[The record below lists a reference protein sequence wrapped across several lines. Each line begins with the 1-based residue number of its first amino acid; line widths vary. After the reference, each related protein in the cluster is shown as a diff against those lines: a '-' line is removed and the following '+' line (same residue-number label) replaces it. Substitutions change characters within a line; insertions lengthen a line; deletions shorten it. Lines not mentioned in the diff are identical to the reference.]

1 MKKVKE
7 KVAIA
12 VLTGVIMGVS
22 GSFVFSGRNIYA
34 SELKSTLSDEQTS
47 QKNEKEKKEKTL
59 ELKEEIQSSNKM
71 KEENKDVIKK
81 EEIDKKFDNNEVREN
96 KVTTFDIKSNE
107 KSKVEK
113 CHWFKNGTDGDG
125 RTIWSYK
132 NKEGKNVVGLAEIN
146 GAKYFFDEYGRMQ
159 TGIIKDYKSNKIY
172 YAESNGVLSNYKGWK
187 KIDDEWYYF
196 NGNGTLKTGWLS
208 LGGKRY
214 YLNDQDGNMVIGALA
229 IEGKQ
234 YYFNSN
240 GELIKKTGWL
250 KGKNLETGGICWYYF
265 DEEGNLQKGFKNIDG
280 VNYYFTENGFMAT
293 GVQNVKQKD
302 GNYKLMLFSENGKFI
317 DKAGW
322 YEVKDSSNDSS
333 WYYINSDYTLATGLK
348 EINNKLYYFDPDS
361 GMMISNK
368 LQEVVM
374 KDGSKKDYYFNNNG
388 VALINNEGWQSQ
400 KENNKIMWQYLKNE
414 QPVSGLQEINGK
426 TYYFNENTSYMET
439 GVVDTGKGIYLF
451 DDNGAKVNK
460 TGWIQNKG
468 HWYYLNNDSTVKR
481 DWLNSGYSWYYLN
494 DNGIMA
500 TQWKKVNNYWYY
512 FGSNGAMQK
521 DWKEINSN
529 WYYLRNDGIMTT
541 QWEKVNNYWYYFGS
555 NGAMQKDWKEI
566 NNNWY
571 YLREDGIMATQW
583 EKVNNY
589 WYYFGSNGAMQKDW
603 KEINNN
609 WYYLREDGIM
619 ATQWEKVNNYWYYFG
634 SNGAMQKDWKKINNN
649 WYYLSDDGIMTTQ
662 WNKINDY
669 WYYFNDDGKMI
680 NNQYVDGWR
689 IDNNGVAHYEK
700 AFRNPKLE
708 NSNQIIVVTTNNM
721 STSYCNIEIY
731 EKNDSGE
738 WNNIDITTGRVGA
751 NGLAYIE
758 NRVQS
763 TNTTPAGVMSI
774 TGAFG
779 VKNNPGTKLDYI
791 KVNNNMYWDLNSEN
805 STYNRLINYNPG
817 GDYEHLISYP
827 RQYEYSLITD
837 YNHNQ
842 VPNKG
847 GAIFVHCLGRGATG
861 GCVSMP
867 REKMIEILKW
877 IDPKKNPK
885 ILVIPKDDLDDYW
898 Y

>member
-47 QKNEKEKKEKTL
+47 QKNEKEKPL

-439 GVVDTGKGIYLF
+439 GVIDTGKGIYLF

-500 TQWKKVNNYWYY
+500 TQWKKVNDYWYY

-571 YLREDGIMATQW
+571 YLRD
-583 EKVNNY
+583 
-589 WYYFGSNGAMQKDW
+589 
-603 KEINNN
+603 
-609 WYYLREDGIM
+609 DGIM

-649 WYYLSDDGIMTTQ
+649 WYYLRDDGIMTTQ

-738 WNNIDITTGRVGA
+738 WNNIDSITGRVGA

>member
-34 SELKSTLSDEQTS
+34 SELKSTLTNEQIN
-47 QKNEKEKKEKTL
+47 QKNEQDKKEEPL
-59 ELKEEIQSSNKM
+59 ELKEEIKSSNKT
-71 KEENKDVIKK
+71 KEENKDVIKQK
-81 EEIDKKFDNNEVREN
+81 EIDKKFENNELREN
-96 KVTTFDIKSNE
+96 KESTFGIKSNE
-107 KSKVEK
+107 KSEVEK

-146 GAKYFFDEYGRMQ
+146 GSKYFFDEYGRMQ

-172 YAESNGVLSNYKGWK
+172 YAESSGVLSNYKGWK
-187 KIDDEWYYF
+187 KINDEWYYF
-196 NGNGTLKTGWLS
+196 NGNGTLKTGWLV
-208 LGGKRY
+208 LGEKRY

-240 GELIKKTGWL
+240 GELVEKTGWL

-265 DEEGNLQKGFKNIDG
+265 DKEGNLQKGFKNIDG

-293 GVQNVKQKD
+293 DVQNVKQKD

-322 YEVKDSSNDSS
+322 YEVKDSSNNSS

-400 KENNKIMWQYLKNE
+400 KENNKIIWQYLKNE

-451 DDNGAKVNK
+451 DDNGAKINK
-460 TGWIQNKG
+460 TGWIQNQG

-481 DWLNSGYSWYYLN
+481 DWLNSGYNWYYLN

-500 TQWKKVNNYWYY
+500 TQWKKVNDYWYY
-512 FGSNGAMQK
+512 FGANGAMQK

-529 WYYLRNDGIMTT
+529 WYYLRNDGIMATQWEKANDYWYYFGTNGVMQRDWKEINNNWYYLRNDGIMAT
-541 QWEKVNNYWYYFGS
+541 QWEKVNDYWYYFGT

-571 YLREDGIMATQW
+571 YLRNDGIMA
-583 EKVNNY
+583 
-589 WYYFGSNGAMQKDW
+589 
-603 KEINNN
+603 
-609 WYYLREDGIM
+609 
-619 ATQWEKVNNYWYYFG
+619 
-634 SNGAMQKDWKKINNN
+634 
-649 WYYLSDDGIMTTQ
+649 TQ

-669 WYYFNDDGKMI
+669 WYYFDKDGKMI
-680 NNQYVDGWR
+680 NNQYIDGWR
-689 IDNNGVAHYEK
+689 MDNNGIAHYEK

-738 WNNIDITTGRVGA
+738 WNNIDSTTGRVGA

>member
-47 QKNEKEKKEKTL
+47 QKNEKEKQEKPL
-59 ELKEEIQSSNKM
+59 ELEEEIQSSNKM
-71 KEENKDVIKK
+71 EEENKDVIKK

-322 YEVKDSSNDSS
+322 YEVKDSSNDLS

-500 TQWKKVNNYWYY
+500 TQWKKVNDYWYY

-571 YLREDGIMATQW
+571 YLRDDGIMATQW

-609 WYYLREDGIM
+609 WYYLR
-619 ATQWEKVNNYWYYFG
+619 
-634 SNGAMQKDWKKINNN
+634 
-649 WYYLSDDGIMTTQ
+649 DDGIMTTQ

-680 NNQYVDGWR
+680 NNQYIDGWR

-738 WNNIDITTGRVGA
+738 WNNIDSTTGRVGA

>member
-34 SELKSTLSDEQTS
+34 SELKSTLSDEQNS
-47 QKNEKEKKEKTL
+47 QKNEKEKQEKPL

-71 KEENKDVIKK
+71 EEENKDVIKK

-172 YAESNGVLSNYKGWK
+172 YAESNGVLSDYKGWK

-214 YLNDQDGNMVIGALA
+214 YLNDQDGNMIIGALA

-240 GELIKKTGWL
+240 GELIKKTSWL
-250 KGKNLETGGICWYYF
+250 KGKNLETGGVCWYYF

-500 TQWKKVNNYWYY
+500 TQWKKVNDYWYY

-603 KEINNN
+603 KKINNN
-609 WYYLREDGIM
+609 WYYLR
-619 ATQWEKVNNYWYYFG
+619 
-634 SNGAMQKDWKKINNN
+634 
-649 WYYLSDDGIMTTQ
+649 DDGIMTTQ

-680 NNQYVDGWR
+680 NNQYIDGWR

-738 WNNIDITTGRVGA
+738 WNNIDSTTGRVGA

>member
-47 QKNEKEKKEKTL
+47 QKNEKEKKEKPL

-322 YEVKDSSNDSS
+322 YEVKDGSNDSS

-500 TQWKKVNNYWYY
+500 TQWKKVNDYWYY

-521 DWKEINSN
+521 DWKEINRN

-541 QWEKVNNYWYYFGS
+541 QWEKVNDYWYYFGS

-571 YLREDGIMATQW
+571 YLRDDGIMATQW

-609 WYYLREDGIM
+609 WYYLR
-619 ATQWEKVNNYWYYFG
+619 
-634 SNGAMQKDWKKINNN
+634 
-649 WYYLSDDGIMTTQ
+649 DDGIMTTQ

-680 NNQYVDGWR
+680 NNQYIDGWR

-731 EKNDSGE
+731 EKNDSGK
-738 WNNIDITTGRVGA
+738 WNNIDSTTGRVGA

-791 KVNNNMYWDLNSEN
+791 KVNDNMYWDLNSEN

>member
-146 GAKYFFDEYGRMQ
+146 GDKYFFDEYGRMQ

-348 EINNKLYYFDPDS
+348 EINNKLYYFNPDS

-500 TQWKKVNNYWYY
+500 TQWKKVNDYWYY

-609 WYYLREDGIM
+609 WYYLR
-619 ATQWEKVNNYWYYFG
+619 
-634 SNGAMQKDWKKINNN
+634 
-649 WYYLSDDGIMTTQ
+649 DDGIMTTQ

-680 NNQYVDGWR
+680 NNQYIDGWR

-738 WNNIDITTGRVGA
+738 WNNIDSTTGRVGA

-842 VPNKG
+842 VLNKG

>member
-146 GAKYFFDEYGRMQ
+146 GDKYFFDEYGRMQ

-500 TQWKKVNNYWYY
+500 TQWKKVN
-512 FGSNGAMQK
+512 
-521 DWKEINSN
+521 D
-529 WYYLRNDGIMTT
+529 
-541 QWEKVNNYWYYFGS
+541 YWYYFGS

-571 YLREDGIMATQW
+571 YLR
-583 EKVNNY
+583 
-589 WYYFGSNGAMQKDW
+589 
-603 KEINNN
+603 
-609 WYYLREDGIM
+609 
-619 ATQWEKVNNYWYYFG
+619 
-634 SNGAMQKDWKKINNN
+634 
-649 WYYLSDDGIMTTQ
+649 DDGIMTTQ

-680 NNQYVDGWR
+680 NNQYIDGWR

-738 WNNIDITTGRVGA
+738 WNNIDSTTGRVGA

>member
-22 GSFVFSGRNIYA
+22 SSFVFTERNIYA
-34 SELKSTLSDEQTS
+34 SELKSTLSNEQIS
-47 QKNEKEKKEKTL
+47 QKNEQDKKEEPL
-59 ELKEEIQSSNKM
+59 ELKEEIKSSNKT
-71 KEENKDVIKK
+71 KEENKDVIKQK
-81 EEIDKKFDNNEVREN
+81 EIDKKFENNEVREN
-96 KVTTFDIKSNE
+96 KANTVTIKSNE
-107 KSKVEK
+107 KFEVEK
-113 CHWFKNGTDGDG
+113 CNWYKNGIDVEGK
-125 RTIWSYK
+125 TIWSYR

-146 GAKYFFDEYGRMQ
+146 GSKYFFDEYGRMQ

-172 YAESNGVLSNYKGWK
+172 YAESNGVLSNCKGWK

-460 TGWIQNKG
+460 TGWIQDKG

-500 TQWKKVNNYWYY
+500 TQWKKVNDYWYY
-512 FGSNGAMQK
+512 FGANGAMQK
-521 DWKEINSN
+521 DWKEINNN
-529 WYYLRNDGIMTT
+529 WYYLRDDGIMAI
-541 QWEKVNNYWYYFGS
+541 QWEKVNDYWYYFGS

-571 YLREDGIMATQW
+571 YLRNDGIMATQW
-583 EKVNNY
+583 EKVNDY

-609 WYYLREDGIM
+609 WYYLR
-619 ATQWEKVNNYWYYFG
+619 
-634 SNGAMQKDWKKINNN
+634 
-649 WYYLSDDGIMTTQ
+649 DDGIMTTQ

-669 WYYFNDDGKMI
+669 WYYFDKDGKMI
-680 NNQYVDGWR
+680 NNQYIDGWR
-689 IDNNGVAHYEK
+689 IDNNGIAHYEK

-731 EKNDSGE
+731 EKNDYGE
-738 WNNIDITTGRVGA
+738 WNNVDSTTGRVGA
-751 NGLAYIE
+751 NGLSYIE

-791 KVNNNMYWDLNSEN
+791 KVKNNMYWDLNSEN

-827 RQYEYSLITD
+827 KQYEYSLITD

-885 ILVIPKDDLDDYW
+885 ILVIPKDDLDNYW

>member
-7 KVAIA
+7 KIAIA

-146 GAKYFFDEYGRMQ
+146 GDKYFFDEYGRMQ

-460 TGWIQNKG
+460 TGWIKNKG

-603 KEINNN
+603 KKINNN
-609 WYYLREDGIM
+609 WYYLR
-619 ATQWEKVNNYWYYFG
+619 
-634 SNGAMQKDWKKINNN
+634 
-649 WYYLSDDGIMTTQ
+649 DDGIMTTQ

-738 WNNIDITTGRVGA
+738 WNNIDSTTGRVGA

>member
-47 QKNEKEKKEKTL
+47 QKNEKEKQEKPL
-59 ELKEEIQSSNKM
+59 ELEEEIQSSNKM
-71 KEENKDVIKK
+71 EEENKDVIKK

-322 YEVKDSSNDSS
+322 YEVKNGSNDSS

-348 EINNKLYYFDPDS
+348 
-361 GMMISNK
+361 
-368 LQEVVM
+368 
-374 KDGSKKDYYFNNNG
+374 
-388 VALINNEGWQSQ
+388 
-400 KENNKIMWQYLKNE
+400 
-414 QPVSGLQEINGK
+414 
-426 TYYFNENTSYMET
+426 
-439 GVVDTGKGIYLF
+439 
-451 DDNGAKVNK
+451 
-460 TGWIQNKG
+460 
-468 HWYYLNNDSTVKR
+468 
-481 DWLNSGYSWYYLN
+481 
-494 DNGIMA
+494 
-500 TQWKKVNNYWYY
+500 
-512 FGSNGAMQK
+512 
-521 DWKEINSN
+521 
-529 WYYLRNDGIMTT
+529 
-541 QWEKVNNYWYYFGS
+541 
-555 NGAMQKDWKEI
+555 
-566 NNNWY
+566 
-571 YLREDGIMATQW
+571 
-583 EKVNNY
+583 
-589 WYYFGSNGAMQKDW
+589 
-603 KEINNN
+603 
-609 WYYLREDGIM
+609 
-619 ATQWEKVNNYWYYFG
+619 
-634 SNGAMQKDWKKINNN
+634 
-649 WYYLSDDGIMTTQ
+649 
-662 WNKINDY
+662 
-669 WYYFNDDGKMI
+669 
-680 NNQYVDGWR
+680 
-689 IDNNGVAHYEK
+689 
-700 AFRNPKLE
+700 
-708 NSNQIIVVTTNNM
+708 
-721 STSYCNIEIY
+721 
-731 EKNDSGE
+731 
-738 WNNIDITTGRVGA
+738 
-751 NGLAYIE
+751 
-758 NRVQS
+758 
-763 TNTTPAGVMSI
+763 
-774 TGAFG
+774 
-779 VKNNPGTKLDYI
+779 
-791 KVNNNMYWDLNSEN
+791 
-805 STYNRLINYNPG
+805 
-817 GDYEHLISYP
+817 
-827 RQYEYSLITD
+827 
-837 YNHNQ
+837 
-842 VPNKG
+842 
-847 GAIFVHCLGRGATG
+847 
-861 GCVSMP
+861 
-867 REKMIEILKW
+867 
-877 IDPKKNPK
+877 
-885 ILVIPKDDLDDYW
+885 
-898 Y
+898 

>member
-47 QKNEKEKKEKTL
+47 QKNEKEKPL

-71 KEENKDVIKK
+71 KEENKDIIKK
-81 EEIDKKFDNNEVREN
+81 EEIDKKFDNNEVKEN

-113 CHWFKNGTDGDG
+113 CHWFKNGTDSDG

-400 KENNKIMWQYLKNE
+400 KENNKITWQYLKNE

-500 TQWKKVNNYWYY
+500 TQWKKVNDYWYY

-583 EKVNNY
+583 EKVNDY

-609 WYYLREDGIM
+609 WYYLR
-619 ATQWEKVNNYWYYFG
+619 
-634 SNGAMQKDWKKINNN
+634 
-649 WYYLSDDGIMTTQ
+649 DDGIMTTQ

-680 NNQYVDGWR
+680 NNQYIDGWR

-738 WNNIDITTGRVGA
+738 WNNIDSTTGRVGA

-791 KVNNNMYWDLNSEN
+791 KVNNNMYWDLNSDN

>member
-1 MKKVKE
+1 
-7 KVAIA
+7 
-12 VLTGVIMGVS
+12 
-22 GSFVFSGRNIYA
+22 
-34 SELKSTLSDEQTS
+34 
-47 QKNEKEKKEKTL
+47 
-59 ELKEEIQSSNKM
+59 M

-146 GAKYFFDEYGRMQ
+146 GDKYFFDEYGRMQ

-250 KGKNLETGGICWYYF
+250 KGKNLETRGICWYYF

-500 TQWKKVNNYWYY
+500 TQWKKVNDYWYY

-571 YLREDGIMATQW
+571 YLRDDGIMATQW

-609 WYYLREDGIM
+609 WYYLR
-619 ATQWEKVNNYWYYFG
+619 
-634 SNGAMQKDWKKINNN
+634 
-649 WYYLSDDGIMTTQ
+649 DDGIMTTQ

-680 NNQYVDGWR
+680 NNQYIDGWR

-738 WNNIDITTGRVGA
+738 WNNIDSTTGRVGA

>member
-146 GAKYFFDEYGRMQ
+146 GDKYFFDEYGRMQ

-500 TQWKKVNNYWYY
+500 TQWKKVNDYWYY

-541 QWEKVNNYWYYFGS
+541 QWEKVNDYWYYFGS

-571 YLREDGIMATQW
+571 YLRDDGIMATQW
-583 EKVNNY
+583 EKVNDY

-609 WYYLREDGIM
+609 WYYLR
-619 ATQWEKVNNYWYYFG
+619 
-634 SNGAMQKDWKKINNN
+634 
-649 WYYLSDDGIMTTQ
+649 DDGIMTTQ

-680 NNQYVDGWR
+680 NNQYIDGWR

-738 WNNIDITTGRVGA
+738 WNNIDSTTGRVGA

>member
-47 QKNEKEKKEKTL
+47 QKNEKEKQEKPL
-59 ELKEEIQSSNKM
+59 ELEEEIQSSNKM
-71 KEENKDVIKK
+71 EEENKDVIKK

-322 YEVKDSSNDSS
+322 YEVKDGSNDSS

-500 TQWKKVNNYWYY
+500 TQWKKVNDYWYY

-521 DWKEINSN
+521 DWKEINRN

-541 QWEKVNNYWYYFGS
+541 QWEKVNDYWYYFGT
-555 NGAMQKDWKEI
+555 NGIMQKDWKEI

-571 YLREDGIMATQW
+571 YLRDDGIMATQW

-609 WYYLREDGIM
+609 WYYLR
-619 ATQWEKVNNYWYYFG
+619 
-634 SNGAMQKDWKKINNN
+634 
-649 WYYLSDDGIMTTQ
+649 DDGIMTTQ

-680 NNQYVDGWR
+680 NNQYIDGWR

-738 WNNIDITTGRVGA
+738 WNNIDSTTGRVGA

>member
-47 QKNEKEKKEKTL
+47 QKNEKEKKEKPL

-187 KIDDEWYYF
+187 KIEDEWYYF

-265 DEEGNLQKGFKNIDG
+265 DEEGNLQKGFRNIDG

-500 TQWKKVNNYWYY
+500 TQWKKVNDYWYY

-541 QWEKVNNYWYYFGS
+541 QWEKVNNYWYYFGT
-555 NGAMQKDWKEI
+555 NGTMQKDWKEI

-571 YLREDGIMATQW
+571 YLRDDGIMATQW
-583 EKVNNY
+583 EKVNDY

-609 WYYLREDGIM
+609 WYYLR
-619 ATQWEKVNNYWYYFG
+619 
-634 SNGAMQKDWKKINNN
+634 
-649 WYYLSDDGIMTTQ
+649 DDGIMTTQ

-680 NNQYVDGWR
+680 NNQYIDGWR

-738 WNNIDITTGRVGA
+738 WNNIDSTTGRVGA

>member
-47 QKNEKEKKEKTL
+47 QKNEKEKQEKPL
-59 ELKEEIQSSNKM
+59 ELEEEIQSSNKM
-71 KEENKDVIKK
+71 EEENKDVIKK

-322 YEVKDSSNDSS
+322 YEVKDGSNDSS

-500 TQWKKVNNYWYY
+500 TQWKKVNDYWYY

-521 DWKEINSN
+521 DWKEINRN
-529 WYYLRNDGIMTT
+529 WYYLRDDGIMAT
-541 QWEKVNNYWYYFGS
+541 QWEKVNDYWYYFGS

-571 YLREDGIMATQW
+571 YLRDDGIMATQW

-609 WYYLREDGIM
+609 WYYLR
-619 ATQWEKVNNYWYYFG
+619 
-634 SNGAMQKDWKKINNN
+634 
-649 WYYLSDDGIMTTQ
+649 DDGIMTTQ

-680 NNQYVDGWR
+680 NNQYIDGWR

-738 WNNIDITTGRVGA
+738 WNNIDSTTGRVGA

>member
-146 GAKYFFDEYGRMQ
+146 GDKYFFDEYGRMQ

-322 YEVKDSSNDSS
+322 YEVKDSSNDLS

-348 EINNKLYYFDPDS
+348 EINNKLYYFDLDS

-500 TQWKKVNNYWYY
+500 TQWKKVNDYWYY

-571 YLREDGIMATQW
+571 YLRDDGIMATQW

-609 WYYLREDGIM
+609 WYYLRD
-619 ATQWEKVNNYWYYFG
+619 Y
-634 SNGAMQKDWKKINNN
+634 
-649 WYYLSDDGIMTTQ
+649 GIMTTQ

-680 NNQYVDGWR
+680 NNQYIDGWR

-738 WNNIDITTGRVGA
+738 WNNIDSTTGRVGA

>member
-113 CHWFKNGTDGDG
+113 YHWFKNGTDDDG

-172 YAESNGVLSNYKGWK
+172 YAESSGVLSNYKGWK

-388 VALINNEGWQSQ
+388 VALINNEGWQSR

-500 TQWKKVNNYWYY
+500 TQWKKVNDYWYY

-571 YLREDGIMATQW
+571 YLRDDGIMATQW

-609 WYYLREDGIM
+609 WYYLR
-619 ATQWEKVNNYWYYFG
+619 
-634 SNGAMQKDWKKINNN
+634 
-649 WYYLSDDGIMTTQ
+649 DDGIMTTQ

-680 NNQYVDGWR
+680 NNQYIDGWR

-738 WNNIDITTGRVGA
+738 WNNIDSTTGRVGA

>member
-47 QKNEKEKKEKTL
+47 QKNEKEKKEKPL

-240 GELIKKTGWL
+240 GELIKKTDWL

-322 YEVKDSSNDSS
+322 YEVKDGSNDSS

-500 TQWKKVNNYWYY
+500 TQWKKVNDYWYY

-521 DWKEINSN
+521 DWKEINRN

-541 QWEKVNNYWYYFGS
+541 QWEKVNDYWYYFGS

-571 YLREDGIMATQW
+571 YLRDDGIMATQW

-609 WYYLREDGIM
+609 WYYLR
-619 ATQWEKVNNYWYYFG
+619 
-634 SNGAMQKDWKKINNN
+634 
-649 WYYLSDDGIMTTQ
+649 DDGIMTTQ

-680 NNQYVDGWR
+680 NNQYIDGWR

-731 EKNDSGE
+731 EKNDSGK
-738 WNNIDITTGRVGA
+738 WNNIDSTTGRVGA

-791 KVNNNMYWDLNSEN
+791 KVNDNMYWDLNSEN

>member
-34 SELKSTLSDEQTS
+34 SELKSTLTNEQIN
-47 QKNEKEKKEKTL
+47 QKNEQDKKEEPL
-59 ELKEEIQSSNKM
+59 ELKEEIKSSNKT
-71 KEENKDVIKK
+71 KEENKDVIKQK
-81 EEIDKKFDNNEVREN
+81 EIDKKFENNELREN
-96 KVTTFDIKSNE
+96 KESTFGIKSNE
-107 KSKVEK
+107 KSEVEK
-113 CHWFKNGTDGDG
+113 CHWFKNGTEGDG

-146 GAKYFFDEYGRMQ
+146 GSKYFFDEYGRMQ
-159 TGIIKDYKSNKIY
+159 TGIVKDYKSNKIY
-172 YAESNGVLSNYKGWK
+172 YAESSGVLSNYKGWK
-187 KIDDEWYYF
+187 KINDEWYYF
-196 NGNGTLKTGWLS
+196 NGNGTLKTGWLV
-208 LGGKRY
+208 LGEKRY

-240 GELIKKTGWL
+240 GELVEKTGWL

-265 DEEGNLQKGFKNIDG
+265 GKEGNLQKGFKNIDG

-322 YEVKDSSNDSS
+322 YEVKDSSNNSS

-451 DDNGAKVNK
+451 DDNGAKINK
-460 TGWIQNKG
+460 TGWIQNQG
-468 HWYYLNNDSTVKR
+468 HCYYLNNDSTVKR
-481 DWLNSGYSWYYLN
+481 DWLNSGYNWYYLN

-500 TQWKKVNNYWYY
+500 TQWKKVNDYWYY
-512 FGSNGAMQK
+512 FGANGAMQK

-529 WYYLRNDGIMTT
+529 WYYLRNDGIMATQWEKANDYWYYFGTNGVMQRDWKEINNNWYYLRNDGIMAT
-541 QWEKVNNYWYYFGS
+541 QWEKVNDYWYYFGT

-571 YLREDGIMATQW
+571 YLRNDGIMA
-583 EKVNNY
+583 
-589 WYYFGSNGAMQKDW
+589 
-603 KEINNN
+603 
-609 WYYLREDGIM
+609 
-619 ATQWEKVNNYWYYFG
+619 
-634 SNGAMQKDWKKINNN
+634 
-649 WYYLSDDGIMTTQ
+649 TQ

-669 WYYFNDDGKMI
+669 WYYFDKDGKMI
-680 NNQYVDGWR
+680 NNQYIDGWR
-689 IDNNGVAHYEK
+689 MDNNGIAHYEK

-721 STSYCNIEIY
+721 NTSYCNIEIY

-738 WNNIDITTGRVGA
+738 WNNIDSTTGRVGA

>member
-47 QKNEKEKKEKTL
+47 QKNEKEKKEKSL

-187 KIDDEWYYF
+187 KIEDEWYYF

-265 DEEGNLQKGFKNIDG
+265 DEEGNLQKGFRNIDG

-500 TQWKKVNNYWYY
+500 TQWKKVN
-512 FGSNGAMQK
+512 
-521 DWKEINSN
+521 D
-529 WYYLRNDGIMTT
+529 
-541 QWEKVNNYWYYFGS
+541 YWYYFGS

-571 YLREDGIMATQW
+571 YLR
-583 EKVNNY
+583 
-589 WYYFGSNGAMQKDW
+589 
-603 KEINNN
+603 
-609 WYYLREDGIM
+609 
-619 ATQWEKVNNYWYYFG
+619 
-634 SNGAMQKDWKKINNN
+634 
-649 WYYLSDDGIMTTQ
+649 DDGIMTTQ

-680 NNQYVDGWR
+680 NNQYIDGWR

-738 WNNIDITTGRVGA
+738 WNNIDSTTGRVGA

>member
-47 QKNEKEKKEKTL
+47 QKNEKEKQEKPL

-71 KEENKDVIKK
+71 EEENKDVIKK

-322 YEVKDSSNDSS
+322 YEVKDGSNDSS

-451 DDNGAKVNK
+451 DENGAKVNK

-468 HWYYLNNDSTVKR
+468 HWYYLNSDSTVKR

-500 TQWKKVNNYWYY
+500 TQWKKVNDYWYYFDSNGAMQKDWKEINRNWYYLRNDGIMTTQWEKVNDYWYY

-529 WYYLRNDGIMTT
+529 WYYLR
-541 QWEKVNNYWYYFGS
+541 
-555 NGAMQKDWKEI
+555 
-566 NNNWY
+566 
-571 YLREDGIMATQW
+571 
-583 EKVNNY
+583 
-589 WYYFGSNGAMQKDW
+589 
-603 KEINNN
+603 
-609 WYYLREDGIM
+609 
-619 ATQWEKVNNYWYYFG
+619 
-634 SNGAMQKDWKKINNN
+634 
-649 WYYLSDDGIMTTQ
+649 DDGIMTTQ

-680 NNQYVDGWR
+680 NNQYIDGWR

-738 WNNIDITTGRVGA
+738 WNNIDSTTGRVGA

-763 TNTTPAGVMSI
+763 TNTTPAGVMNI

>member
-47 QKNEKEKKEKTL
+47 QKNEKEKHL

-71 KEENKDVIKK
+71 KEENKDIIKK

-96 KVTTFDIKSNE
+96 KITTFDIKSNE

-146 GAKYFFDEYGRMQ
+146 GTKYFFDEYGRMQ

-187 KIDDEWYYF
+187 KIEDEWYYF

-265 DEEGNLQKGFKNIDG
+265 DEEGNLQKGFRNIDG

-388 VALINNEGWQSQ
+388 VALINNEEWQSQ

-451 DDNGAKVNK
+451 DENGAKVNK

-468 HWYYLNNDSTVKR
+468 YWYYLNNDSTVKR

-500 TQWKKVNNYWYY
+500 TQWKKVNDYWYY
-512 FGSNGAMQK
+512 FGSNG
-521 DWKEINSN
+521 
-529 WYYLRNDGIMTT
+529 T
-541 QWEKVNNYWYYFGS
+541 
-555 NGAMQKDWKEI
+555 MQKDWKEI

-571 YLREDGIMATQW
+571 YLREDGIMATQWEKVNDYWYYFGLNGAMQKDWKEIKNNWYYLRDDGIMATQW

-609 WYYLREDGIM
+609 WYYLR
-619 ATQWEKVNNYWYYFG
+619 
-634 SNGAMQKDWKKINNN
+634 
-649 WYYLSDDGIMTTQ
+649 DDGIMTTR

-680 NNQYVDGWR
+680 NNQYIDGWR

-738 WNNIDITTGRVGA
+738 WNNIDSTTGRVGA

>member
-34 SELKSTLSDEQTS
+34 SELKSTLTNEQIN
-47 QKNEKEKKEKTL
+47 QKNEQDKKEEPL
-59 ELKEEIQSSNKM
+59 ELKEEIKSSNKT
-71 KEENKDVIKK
+71 KEENKDVIKQK
-81 EEIDKKFDNNEVREN
+81 EIDKKFENNELREN
-96 KVTTFDIKSNE
+96 KESTFGIKSNE
-107 KSKVEK
+107 KSEVEK

-146 GAKYFFDEYGRMQ
+146 GSKYFFDEYGRMQ
-159 TGIIKDYKSNKIY
+159 TGIVKDYKSNKIY
-172 YAESNGVLSNYKGWK
+172 YAESSGVLSNYKGWK
-187 KIDDEWYYF
+187 KINDEWYYF
-196 NGNGTLKTGWLS
+196 NGNGTLKTGWLV
-208 LGGKRY
+208 LGEKRY

-240 GELIKKTGWL
+240 GELVEKTGWL

-265 DEEGNLQKGFKNIDG
+265 GKEGNLQKGFKNIDG

-322 YEVKDSSNDSS
+322 YEVKDSSNNSS

-400 KENNKIMWQYLKNE
+400 KENNKIIWQYLKNE

-451 DDNGAKVNK
+451 DDNGAKINK
-460 TGWIQNKG
+460 TGWIQNQG

-481 DWLNSGYSWYYLN
+481 DWLNSGYNWYYLN

-500 TQWKKVNNYWYY
+500 TQWKKVNDYWYY
-512 FGSNGAMQK
+512 FGANGAMQK

-529 WYYLRNDGIMTT
+529 WYYLRNDGIMATQWEKANDYWYYFGTNGVMQRDWKEINNNWYYLRNDGIMAT
-541 QWEKVNNYWYYFGS
+541 QWEKVNDYWYYFGT

-571 YLREDGIMATQW
+571 YLRNDGIMA
-583 EKVNNY
+583 
-589 WYYFGSNGAMQKDW
+589 
-603 KEINNN
+603 
-609 WYYLREDGIM
+609 
-619 ATQWEKVNNYWYYFG
+619 
-634 SNGAMQKDWKKINNN
+634 
-649 WYYLSDDGIMTTQ
+649 TQ

-669 WYYFNDDGKMI
+669 WYYFDKDGKMI
-680 NNQYVDGWR
+680 NNQYIDGWR
-689 IDNNGVAHYEK
+689 MDNNGIAHYEK

-721 STSYCNIEIY
+721 NTSYCNIEIY

-738 WNNIDITTGRVGA
+738 WNNIDSTTGRVGA

>member
-146 GAKYFFDEYGRMQ
+146 GDKYFFDEYGRMQ
-159 TGIIKDYKSNKIY
+159 TGIIKDHKSNKIY

-521 DWKEINSN
+521 DWKEINNN
-529 WYYLRNDGIMTT
+529 WYYLRDDGIMAT
-541 QWEKVNNYWYYFGS
+541 QWEKVNDYWYYFGS

-571 YLREDGIMATQW
+571 YLR
-583 EKVNNY
+583 
-589 WYYFGSNGAMQKDW
+589 
-603 KEINNN
+603 
-609 WYYLREDGIM
+609 
-619 ATQWEKVNNYWYYFG
+619 
-634 SNGAMQKDWKKINNN
+634 
-649 WYYLSDDGIMTTQ
+649 DDGIMTTQ

-680 NNQYVDGWR
+680 NNQYIDGWR

-738 WNNIDITTGRVGA
+738 WNNIDSTTGRVGA

>member
-146 GAKYFFDEYGRMQ
+146 GDKYFFDEYGRMQ

-368 LQEVVM
+368 LQEVMM

-439 GVVDTGKGIYLF
+439 GVIDTGKGIYLF

-500 TQWKKVNNYWYY
+500 TQWKKVNDYWYY

-571 YLREDGIMATQW
+571 YLRD
-583 EKVNNY
+583 
-589 WYYFGSNGAMQKDW
+589 
-603 KEINNN
+603 
-609 WYYLREDGIM
+609 DGIM

-649 WYYLSDDGIMTTQ
+649 WYYLREDGIMTTQ

-680 NNQYVDGWR
+680 NNQYIDGWR

-738 WNNIDITTGRVGA
+738 WNNIDSTTGRVGA
-751 NGLAYIE
+751 NGLAYIG

>member
-47 QKNEKEKKEKTL
+47 QKNEKEKKEKPL

-322 YEVKDSSNDSS
+322 YEVKDGSNDSS

-500 TQWKKVNNYWYY
+500 TQWKKVNDYWYY

-521 DWKEINSN
+521 DWKEINRN

-541 QWEKVNNYWYYFGS
+541 QWEKVNDYWYYFGS

-571 YLREDGIMATQW
+571 YLRDDGIMATQW

-609 WYYLREDGIM
+609 WYYLR
-619 ATQWEKVNNYWYYFG
+619 
-634 SNGAMQKDWKKINNN
+634 
-649 WYYLSDDGIMTTQ
+649 DDGIMTTQ

-680 NNQYVDGWR
+680 NNQYIDGWR

-731 EKNDSGE
+731 EKNDSGK
-738 WNNIDITTGRVGA
+738 WNNIDSTTGRVGA

>member
-47 QKNEKEKKEKTL
+47 QKNEKEKQEKPL
-59 ELKEEIQSSNKM
+59 ELEEEIQSSNKM
-71 KEENKDVIKK
+71 EEENKDVIKK

-187 KIDDEWYYF
+187 KIEDEWYYF

-500 TQWKKVNNYWYY
+500 TQWKKVN
-512 FGSNGAMQK
+512 
-521 DWKEINSN
+521 D
-529 WYYLRNDGIMTT
+529 
-541 QWEKVNNYWYYFGS
+541 YWYYFGS

-571 YLREDGIMATQW
+571 YLR
-583 EKVNNY
+583 
-589 WYYFGSNGAMQKDW
+589 
-603 KEINNN
+603 
-609 WYYLREDGIM
+609 
-619 ATQWEKVNNYWYYFG
+619 
-634 SNGAMQKDWKKINNN
+634 
-649 WYYLSDDGIMTTQ
+649 DDGIMTTQ

-680 NNQYVDGWR
+680 NNQYIDGWR

-738 WNNIDITTGRVGA
+738 WNNIDSTTGRVGA

>member
-47 QKNEKEKKEKTL
+47 QKNEKEKKEKPL

-187 KIDDEWYYF
+187 KIEDEWYYF

-250 KGKNLETGGICWYYF
+250 KGKNLETVGICWYYF
-265 DEEGNLQKGFKNIDG
+265 DEEGNLQKGFRNIDG

-500 TQWKKVNNYWYY
+500 TQWKKVNDYWYY

-571 YLREDGIMATQW
+571 YLRDDGIMATQW

-609 WYYLREDGIM
+609 WYYLR
-619 ATQWEKVNNYWYYFG
+619 
-634 SNGAMQKDWKKINNN
+634 
-649 WYYLSDDGIMTTQ
+649 DDGIMTTQ

-680 NNQYVDGWR
+680 NNQYIDGWR

-738 WNNIDITTGRVGA
+738 WNNIDSTTGRVGA

>member
-47 QKNEKEKKEKTL
+47 QKNEKEKHL

-71 KEENKDVIKK
+71 KEENKDIIKK

-96 KVTTFDIKSNE
+96 KITTFDIKSNE

-146 GAKYFFDEYGRMQ
+146 GTKYFFDEYGRMQ

-187 KIDDEWYYF
+187 KIEDEWYYF

-265 DEEGNLQKGFKNIDG
+265 DEEGNLQKGFRNIDG

-388 VALINNEGWQSQ
+388 VALINNEEWQSQ

-451 DDNGAKVNK
+451 DENGAKVNK

-468 HWYYLNNDSTVKR
+468 YWYYLNNDSTVKR

-500 TQWKKVNNYWYY
+500 TQWKKVNDYWYY
-512 FGSNGAMQK
+512 FGSNG
-521 DWKEINSN
+521 
-529 WYYLRNDGIMTT
+529 T
-541 QWEKVNNYWYYFGS
+541 
-555 NGAMQKDWKEI
+555 MQKDWKEI

-571 YLREDGIMATQW
+571 YLREDGIMATQWEKVNDYWYYFGLNGAMQKDWKEIKNNWYYLRDDGIMATQW

-609 WYYLREDGIM
+609 WYYLRDDGIM
-619 ATQWEKVNNYWYYFG
+619 ATR
-634 SNGAMQKDWKKINNN
+634 
-649 WYYLSDDGIMTTQ
+649 

-680 NNQYVDGWR
+680 NNQYIDGWR

-738 WNNIDITTGRVGA
+738 WNNIDSTTGRVGA

>member
-47 QKNEKEKKEKTL
+47 QKNEKEKQEKPL
-59 ELKEEIQSSNKM
+59 ELEEEIQSSNKM
-71 KEENKDVIKK
+71 EEENKDVIKK

-280 VNYYFTENGFMAT
+280 VNYYF
-293 GVQNVKQKD
+293 
-302 GNYKLMLFSENGKFI
+302 SENGKFI

-322 YEVKDSSNDSS
+322 YEVKDGSNDSS

-500 TQWKKVNNYWYY
+500 TQWKKVN
-512 FGSNGAMQK
+512 
-521 DWKEINSN
+521 D
-529 WYYLRNDGIMTT
+529 
-541 QWEKVNNYWYYFGS
+541 YWYYFGS

-571 YLREDGIMATQW
+571 YLR
-583 EKVNNY
+583 
-589 WYYFGSNGAMQKDW
+589 
-603 KEINNN
+603 
-609 WYYLREDGIM
+609 
-619 ATQWEKVNNYWYYFG
+619 
-634 SNGAMQKDWKKINNN
+634 
-649 WYYLSDDGIMTTQ
+649 DDGIMTTQ

-680 NNQYVDGWR
+680 NNQYIDGWR

-738 WNNIDITTGRVGA
+738 WNNIDSTTGRVGA

>member
-529 WYYLRNDGIMTT
+529 WYYLRNDGIM
-541 QWEKVNNYWYYFGS
+541 
-555 NGAMQKDWKEI
+555 
-566 NNNWY
+566 
-571 YLREDGIMATQW
+571 ATQW

-738 WNNIDITTGRVGA
+738 WNNIDSTTGRVGA

>member
-7 KVAIA
+7 KIAIA

-146 GAKYFFDEYGRMQ
+146 GDKYFFDEYGRMQ

-460 TGWIQNKG
+460 TGWIKNKG

-571 YLREDGIMATQW
+571 YLRD
-583 EKVNNY
+583 
-589 WYYFGSNGAMQKDW
+589 
-603 KEINNN
+603 
-609 WYYLREDGIM
+609 DGIM

-649 WYYLSDDGIMTTQ
+649 WYYLRDDGIMTTQ

-738 WNNIDITTGRVGA
+738 WNNIDSTTGRVGA

>member
-146 GAKYFFDEYGRMQ
+146 GDKYFFDEYGRMQ

-500 TQWKKVNNYWYY
+500 TQWKKVNDYWYY

-571 YLREDGIMATQW
+571 YLRDDGIMATQW
-583 EKVNNY
+583 EKVNDY

-609 WYYLREDGIM
+609 WYYLR
-619 ATQWEKVNNYWYYFG
+619 
-634 SNGAMQKDWKKINNN
+634 
-649 WYYLSDDGIMTTQ
+649 DDGIMTTQ

-680 NNQYVDGWR
+680 NNQYIDGWR

-738 WNNIDITTGRVGA
+738 WNNIDSTTGRVGA

>member
-47 QKNEKEKKEKTL
+47 QKNEKEKPL

-280 VNYYFTENGFMAT
+280 VNYYFIENGFMAT

-500 TQWKKVNNYWYY
+500 TQWKKVNDYWYY

-609 WYYLREDGIM
+609 WYYLR
-619 ATQWEKVNNYWYYFG
+619 
-634 SNGAMQKDWKKINNN
+634 
-649 WYYLSDDGIMTTQ
+649 DDGIMTTQ

-680 NNQYVDGWR
+680 NNQYIDGWR

-738 WNNIDITTGRVGA
+738 WNNIDSTTGRVGA

-791 KVNNNMYWDLNSEN
+791 KVNNNMYWDLNSDN

>member
-146 GAKYFFDEYGRMQ
+146 GDKYFFDEYGRMQ

-250 KGKNLETGGICWYYF
+250 KGKNLETRGICWYYF

-500 TQWKKVNNYWYY
+500 TQW
-512 FGSNGAMQK
+512 
-521 DWKEINSN
+521 
-529 WYYLRNDGIMTT
+529 
-541 QWEKVNNYWYYFGS
+541 EKVNNYWYYFGS

-571 YLREDGIMATQW
+571 YLRDDGIMATQW

-609 WYYLREDGIM
+609 WYYLR
-619 ATQWEKVNNYWYYFG
+619 
-634 SNGAMQKDWKKINNN
+634 
-649 WYYLSDDGIMTTQ
+649 DDGIMTTQ

-680 NNQYVDGWR
+680 NNQYIDGWR

-738 WNNIDITTGRVGA
+738 WNNIDSTTGRVGA

>member
-146 GAKYFFDEYGRMQ
+146 GDKYFFDEYGRMQ

-250 KGKNLETGGICWYYF
+250 KGKNLETRGICWYYF

-500 TQWKKVNNYWYY
+500 TQWKKVN
-512 FGSNGAMQK
+512 
-521 DWKEINSN
+521 D
-529 WYYLRNDGIMTT
+529 
-541 QWEKVNNYWYYFGS
+541 YWYYFGS

-571 YLREDGIMATQW
+571 YLR
-583 EKVNNY
+583 
-589 WYYFGSNGAMQKDW
+589 
-603 KEINNN
+603 
-609 WYYLREDGIM
+609 
-619 ATQWEKVNNYWYYFG
+619 
-634 SNGAMQKDWKKINNN
+634 
-649 WYYLSDDGIMTTQ
+649 DDGIMTTQ

-680 NNQYVDGWR
+680 NNQYIDGWR

-738 WNNIDITTGRVGA
+738 WNNIDSTTGRVGA